1 MNEHKAF
8 PLFTAFSDINEK
20 YIFDALDE
28 TQHKSKW
35 YLNSAFL
42 GISAACFCLVAV
54 ATAAMIALG
63 GSGKLSAFFGGNS
76 NTSSHSDSGNN
87 STLCEINDETMFA
100 RDFIKVPLNKF
111 SIGLGAPG
119 DLSNRY
125 TIDDLASVTQLDTYS
140 FDENSKIELYS
151 EDGIKQVDKAFFTS
165 KDYPDYDYLYG
176 ESVWY
181 DIRNKL
187 YKVAYGGELSSPDIS
202 ISVSDKG
209 ILVMRIQSFST
220 DDNSVTDIAGIYPS
234 ETLYT
239 LALEH
244 RKNRTDSL
252 YVTDEQLG
260 KIKSEFAEY
269 IKNHSSVFGEGYE
282 ESSFETYEINEDKAF
297 YPTIRYTAK
306 TKKPATTEE
315 QILDYNEMFCKTVT
329 IDYNGSDTYITV
341 EGIAPYVKKTGTVNI
356 LPYDDAKKKMAANDG
371 VYAIQ
376 PGMHQ
381 DGEDDEYCPT
391 HNELLKTEYTAEN
404 DMILTYAK
412 TKDGSI
418 IPVYAEKRTYTADD
432 GNKDDYI
439 ALLSAVK

>member
-1 MNEHKAF
+1 MRKRGIGMKKKCNVLAAVMAGVMCVTLLCSCQSNAK
-8 PLFTAFSDINEK
+8 SGINE
-20 YIFDALDE
+20 
-28 TQHKSKW
+28 
-35 YLNSAFL
+35 
-42 GISAACFCLVAV
+42 
-54 ATAAMIALG
+54 
-63 GSGKLSAFFGGNS
+63 
-76 NTSSHSDSGNN
+76 
-87 STLCEINDETMFA
+87 ETMFA
-100 RDFIKVPLNKF
+100 RDFIKVQRDKF
-111 SIGLGAPG
+111 SVGLGAPG

-140 FDENSKIELYS
+140 FDENSNIELYT
-151 EDGIKQVDKAFFTS
+151 EEGIKQVDKAFFTS
-165 KDYPDYDYLYG
+165 KDRSDNENQYG

-181 DIRNKL
+181 DKNDET
-187 YKVAYGGELSSPDIS
+187 YKIAYGGELSSPDIS
-202 ISVSDKG
+202 IWVNVKG

-220 DDNSVTDIAGIYPS
+220 DDNSVADIAGIYPS
-234 ETLYT
+234 ETLYA

-260 KIKSEFAEY
+260 KIKGEFAEY

-329 IDYNGSDTYITV
+329 IDYNGCDTYITV
-341 EGIAPYVKKTGTVNI
+341 EGIAPYIKKTGTVNI

-371 VYAIQ
+371 VYAVQ
-376 PGMHQ
+376 PGVRQ
-381 DGEDDEYCPT
+381 DGEDNDYCPT
-391 HNELLKTEYTAEN
+391 HNELLKTEYTAEK

-412 TKDGSI
+412 TNDGSV
-418 IPVYAEKRTYTADD
+418 IPVYAEKRTYKADE
-432 GNKDDYI
+432 NSITTDYI
-439 ALLSAVK
+439 ALMPAAK

>member
-1 MNEHKAF
+1 MNNHKAF
-8 PLFTAFSDINEK
+8 PLFTAFGDINEK
-20 YIFDALDE
+20 YISDAFDE
-28 TQHKSKW
+28 TPHKNRW
-35 YLNSAFL
+35 YLNTAFL

-63 GSGKLSAFFGGNS
+63 GSGKLSAFFSGNS
-76 NTSSHSDSGNN
+76 NTSSHSDHSNN
-87 STLCEINDETMFA
+87 STPSEINDATMFA
-100 RDFIKVPLNKF
+100 RDFIKVPLDKF

-306 TKKPATTEE
+306 TKMPVTTEE

-329 IDYNGSDTYITV
+329 IDYNGCDTYITV
-341 EGIAPYVKKTGTVNI
+341 EGIAPYIKKTGTVNI
-356 LPYDDAKKKMAANDG
+356 LPYDDAKKKMAANDD

-376 PGMHQ
+376 PGVRQ
-381 DGEDDEYCPT
+381 DGENNDYCPT

-412 TKDGSI
+412 TNDGSI

>member
-20 YIFDALDE
+20 YISDALDE
-28 TQHKSKW
+28 TPHQNKW

-42 GISAACFCLVAV
+42 GVSAACFCLITV

-63 GSGKLSAFFGGNS
+63 GSEYLSAFFSGNS
-76 NTSSHSDSGNN
+76 NTSSHSDY
-87 STLCEINDETMFA
+87 STSNRINEKTMFA
-100 RDFIKVPLNKF
+100 RDFIKVQHDKF
-111 SIGLGAPG
+111 SVGLGAPG

-140 FDENSKIELYS
+140 FDENSNIELYS
-151 EDGIKQVDKAFFTS
+151 EEGIKQVDKAFFTS
-165 KDYPDYDYLYG
+165 KDHSDNENQYG

-181 DIRNKL
+181 DKNDET
-187 YKVAYGGELSSPDIS
+187 YKIAYGGELSSPDIS
-202 ISVSDKG
+202 IWVNDKG

-220 DDNSVTDIAGIYPS
+220 DDNSVADIVGIYPS
-234 ETLYT
+234 ETLYA

-260 KIKSEFAEY
+260 KIKGEFAEY

-329 IDYNGSDTYITV
+329 IDYNGCDTYITV
-341 EGIAPYVKKTGTVNI
+341 EGIAPYIKKTGTVNI

-371 VYAIQ
+371 VYAVQ
-376 PGMHQ
+376 PGVRQ
-381 DGEDDEYCPT
+381 DGEDNDYCPT

-404 DMILTYAK
+404 DMMLTYAK

-418 IPVYAEKRTYTADD
+418 IPVYAEKRTYKADD
-432 GNKDDYI
+432 GNEDDYI

>member
-1 MNEHKAF
+1 MQVVKFETQPRCKAAAGG
-8 PLFTAFSDINEK
+8 LYGMRKRGIGMKKKCNVLAAVMAGVMCVTLLCSCQSNAKSGINE
-20 YIFDALDE
+20 
-28 TQHKSKW
+28 
-35 YLNSAFL
+35 
-42 GISAACFCLVAV
+42 
-54 ATAAMIALG
+54 
-63 GSGKLSAFFGGNS
+63 
-76 NTSSHSDSGNN
+76 
-87 STLCEINDETMFA
+87 ETMFA
-100 RDFIKVPLNKF
+100 RDFIKVQRDKF
-111 SIGLGAPG
+111 SVGLGAPG

-140 FDENSKIELYS
+140 FDENSNIELYS
-151 EDGIKQVDKAFFTS
+151 EEGIKQVDKAFFTS
-165 KDYPDYDYLYG
+165 KDHSDNENQYG

-181 DIRNKL
+181 DKNDET
-187 YKVAYGGELSSPDIS
+187 YKIAYGGELSSPDIS
-202 ISVSDKG
+202 IWVNDKG

-220 DDNSVTDIAGIYPS
+220 DDNSVADIAGIYPS
-234 ETLYT
+234 ETLYA

-329 IDYNGSDTYITV
+329 IDYNGCDTYITV
-341 EGIAPYVKKTGTVNI
+341 EGIAPYIKKTGTVNI

-371 VYAIQ
+371 VYAVQ
-376 PGMHQ
+376 PGVRQ
-381 DGEDDEYCPT
+381 DGEDNDYCPT

-412 TKDGSI
+412 TKDGSV
-418 IPVYAEKRTYTADD
+418 IPVYAEKRTYKADE
-432 GNKDDYI
+432 NSITTDYI
-439 ALLSAVK
+439 ALMPAAK

>member
-20 YIFDALDE
+20 YISDALDE
-28 TQHKSKW
+28 TPHQNKW

-42 GISAACFCLVAV
+42 GVSAACFCLITV

-63 GSGKLSAFFGGNS
+63 GSEYLSAFFSGNS
-76 NTSSHSDSGNN
+76 NTSSHSDY
-87 STLCEINDETMFA
+87 STSNGINEKTMFA
-100 RDFIKVPLNKF
+100 RDFIKVQHDKF
-111 SIGLGAPG
+111 SVGLGSPG

-140 FDENSKIELYS
+140 FDENSNIELYS
-151 EDGIKQVDKAFFTS
+151 EEGIKQVDKAFFTS
-165 KDYPDYDYLYG
+165 KDHSDNENQYG

-181 DIRNKL
+181 DKNDET
-187 YKVAYGGELSSPDIS
+187 YKIAYGGELSSPDIS
-202 ISVSDKG
+202 IWVNDKG

-220 DDNSVTDIAGIYPS
+220 DDNSVADIAGIYPS
-234 ETLYT
+234 ETLYA

-329 IDYNGSDTYITV
+329 IDYNGCDTYITV
-341 EGIAPYVKKTGTVNI
+341 EGIAPYIKKTGTVNI
-356 LPYDDAKKKMAANDG
+356 LPYDEAKKKMAANDG
-371 VYAIQ
+371 VYTVQ
-376 PGMHQ
+376 PGVRQ
-381 DGEDDEYCPT
+381 DGEDNDYCPT

-412 TKDGSI
+412 TNDGSI
-418 IPVYAEKRTYTADD
+418 IPVYAEKRTYKADD
-432 GNKDDYI
+432 GNEDDYI

>member
-8 PLFTAFSDINEK
+8 PLFTAFGDINEK
-20 YIFDALDE
+20 YISDALDE
-28 TQHKSKW
+28 TPHQNKW

-42 GISAACFCLVAV
+42 GISAACFCLITV

-63 GSGKLSAFFGGNS
+63 GSEYLSAFFSGNS
-76 NTSSHSDSGNN
+76 NTSSHSDY
-87 STLCEINDETMFA
+87 STSNGINEKTMFA
-100 RDFIKVPLNKF
+100 RDFIKVQRDKF
-111 SIGLGAPG
+111 SVGLGAPG

-140 FDENSKIELYS
+140 FDENSNIELYS
-151 EDGIKQVDKAFFTS
+151 EEGIKQVDKAFFTS
-165 KDYPDYDYLYG
+165 KDHSDNENQYG

-181 DIRNKL
+181 DKNDET
-187 YKVAYGGELSSPDIS
+187 YKIAYGGELSSPDIS
-202 ISVSDKG
+202 IWVNDKG

-220 DDNSVTDIAGIYPS
+220 DDNSVADIVGIYPS
-234 ETLYT
+234 ETLYA

-260 KIKSEFAEY
+260 KIKSEFVEY

-329 IDYNGSDTYITV
+329 IDYNGCDTYITV
-341 EGIAPYVKKTGTVNI
+341 EGIAPYIKKTGTVNI

-371 VYAIQ
+371 VYAVQ
-376 PGMHQ
+376 PGVRQ
-381 DGEDDEYCPT
+381 DGEDNDYCPT

-412 TKDGSI
+412 TNDGSI
-418 IPVYAEKRTYTADD
+418 IPVYAEKRTYKADD
-432 GNKDDYI
+432 GNEDDYI

>member
-1 MNEHKAF
+1 MRKRGIGMKKKCNVLAAVMAGVMCVTLLCSCQSNAK
-8 PLFTAFSDINEK
+8 SGINK
-20 YIFDALDE
+20 
-28 TQHKSKW
+28 
-35 YLNSAFL
+35 
-42 GISAACFCLVAV
+42 
-54 ATAAMIALG
+54 
-63 GSGKLSAFFGGNS
+63 
-76 NTSSHSDSGNN
+76 
-87 STLCEINDETMFA
+87 ETMFA
-100 RDFIKVPLNKF
+100 RDFIKVQRDKF
-111 SIGLGAPG
+111 SVGLGAPG

-140 FDENSKIELYS
+140 FDENSNIELYS
-151 EDGIKQVDKAFFTS
+151 EEGIKQVDKAFFTS
-165 KDYPDYDYLYG
+165 KDHSDNENQYG

-181 DIRNKL
+181 DKNDET
-187 YKVAYGGELSSPDIS
+187 YKIAYGGELSSPDIS
-202 ISVSDKG
+202 IWVNDKG

-220 DDNSVTDIAGIYPS
+220 DDNSVEDIAGIYPS
-234 ETLYT
+234 ETLYA

-260 KIKSEFAEY
+260 KIKGEFAEY
-269 IKNHSSVFGEGYE
+269 IKNHSSVFGKGYE

-306 TKKPATTEE
+306 TKKPTTTEE

-329 IDYNGSDTYITV
+329 IDYNGCDTYITV
-341 EGIAPYVKKTGTVNI
+341 EGIAPYIKKTGTVNI

-371 VYAIQ
+371 VYAVQ
-376 PGMHQ
+376 PGVRQ
-381 DGEDDEYCPT
+381 DGEDNDYCPT

-418 IPVYAEKRTYTADD
+418 IPVYAEKRTYKADE
-432 GNKDDYI
+432 NSITTDYI
-439 ALLSAVK
+439 ALMPAAK

>member
-8 PLFTAFSDINEK
+8 PLFTAFGNINEK
-20 YIFDALDE
+20 YISDALDE
-28 TQHKSKW
+28 TPHKNKW

-54 ATAAMIALG
+54 TTAAMIALG
-63 GSGKLSAFFGGNS
+63 GPGKLSAFFGGNS
-76 NTSSHSDSGNN
+76 NTSSHSDHSNN
-87 STLCEINDETMFA
+87 STPSKINEESMFA
-100 RDFIKVPLNKF
+100 RDFIKVQYDKF
-111 SIGLGAPG
+111 SVGLGAPG

-125 TIDDLASVTQLDTYS
+125 TVDDLASVTQLDTYS

-181 DIRNKL
+181 DIRNKT

-202 ISVSDKG
+202 IWADDKG
-209 ILVMRIQSFST
+209 ELVMRIQSFNT
-220 DDNSVTDIAGIYPS
+220 DDNSVSQIEGIYPS
-234 ETLYT
+234 EMLYT

-282 ESSFETYEINEDKAF
+282 ESAFETYSINEDKAF

-306 TKKPATTEE
+306 TKKASTAEE
-315 QILDYNEMFCKTVT
+315 QILDYNNMFCKTVT
-329 IDYNGSDTYITV
+329 IEYNGSDTYISV
-341 EGIAPYVKKTGTVNI
+341 DGIAPYIKKTGTVNI
-356 LPYDDAKKKMAANDG
+356 LPYDEAKKKMAANDG

-376 PGMHQ
+376 PGVCQ
-381 DGEDDEYCPT
+381 DGEDNDYCPT
-391 HNELLKTEYTAEN
+391 HNELLKTEYTAES

-418 IPVYAEKRTYTADD
+418 IPVYAENRTYKADD

>member
-20 YIFDALDE
+20 YISDALDE
-28 TQHKSKW
+28 TPHKNKW
-35 YLNSAFL
+35 FLNTAFL

-76 NTSSHSDSGNN
+76 NTSSHSDHSNN
-87 STLCEINDETMFA
+87 STTSGINEETMFA
-100 RDFIKVPLNKF
+100 RDFIKVQRDKF
-111 SIGLGAPG
+111 SVGLGAPG

-125 TIDDLASVTQLDTYS
+125 TVDDLASVTQLDTYS

-165 KDYPDYDYLYG
+165 KDYPDVDYLYG

-187 YKVAYGGELSSPDIS
+187 YKVAYGGELSFPDIS
-202 ISVSDKG
+202 IWVDDKG

-220 DDNSVTDIAGIYPS
+220 DDNSVADIAGIYPS
-234 ETLYT
+234 ETLYA

-306 TKKPATTEE
+306 TKKPATAEE
-315 QILDYNEMFCKTVT
+315 QILDYNDMFCKTVT
-329 IDYNGSDTYITV
+329 IDYNGCDTYITV

-376 PGMHQ
+376 PGVRQ
-381 DGEDDEYCPT
+381 DGEDNDYCPT
-391 HNELLKTEYTAEN
+391 HNELLKTEYTAES

-418 IPVYAEKRTYTADD
+418 IPVYAEKRTYKADD
-432 GNKDDYI
+432 SNKDDYI

>member
-1 MNEHKAF
+1 MKKKCNVLAAVMAGVMCVTLLCSCQSNAK
-8 PLFTAFSDINEK
+8 SGINE
-20 YIFDALDE
+20 
-28 TQHKSKW
+28 
-35 YLNSAFL
+35 
-42 GISAACFCLVAV
+42 
-54 ATAAMIALG
+54 
-63 GSGKLSAFFGGNS
+63 
-76 NTSSHSDSGNN
+76 
-87 STLCEINDETMFA
+87 ETMFA
-100 RDFIKVPLNKF
+100 RDFIKVQRDKF
-111 SIGLGAPG
+111 SVGLGAPG

-125 TIDDLASVTQLDTYS
+125 TVDDLASVTQLDTYS

-187 YKVAYGGELSSPDIS
+187 YKVAYGGELSFPDIS
-202 ISVSDKG
+202 IWVDDKG

-220 DDNSVTDIAGIYPS
+220 DDNSVADIAGIYPS
-234 ETLYT
+234 ETLYA

-260 KIKSEFAEY
+260 KIKGEFAEY

-329 IDYNGSDTYITV
+329 IDYNGCDTYITV
-341 EGIAPYVKKTGTVNI
+341 EGIAPYIKKTGTVNI
-356 LPYDDAKKKMAANDG
+356 LPYDDAKKKMTANDG
-371 VYAIQ
+371 VYAVQ
-376 PGMHQ
+376 PGVRQ
-381 DGEDDEYCPT
+381 DGEDNDYCPT

-412 TKDGSI
+412 TNDGSI
-418 IPVYAEKRTYTADD
+418 IPVYAEKRTYKADE
-432 GNKDDYI
+432 NSITTDYI
-439 ALLSAVK
+439 ALMPAAK

>member
-8 PLFTAFSDINEK
+8 PLFTAFGDINEK
-20 YIFDALDE
+20 YISDALDE
-28 TQHKSKW
+28 TPHQNKW

-42 GISAACFCLVAV
+42 GVSAACFCLITV

-63 GSGKLSAFFGGNS
+63 GSEYLSAFFSGNS
-76 NTSSHSDSGNN
+76 NTSSHSDY
-87 STLCEINDETMFA
+87 STSNGINEKTMFA
-100 RDFIKVPLNKF
+100 RDFIKVQRDKF
-111 SIGLGAPG
+111 SVGLGAPG

-140 FDENSKIELYS
+140 FDENSNIELYS
-151 EDGIKQVDKAFFTS
+151 EEGIKQVDKAFFTS
-165 KDYPDYDYLYG
+165 KDHSDNENQYG

-181 DIRNKL
+181 DKNDET
-187 YKVAYGGELSSPDIS
+187 YKIAYGGELSSPDIS
-202 ISVSDKG
+202 IWVNDKG

-220 DDNSVTDIAGIYPS
+220 DDNSVEDIAGIYPS
-234 ETLYT
+234 ETLYA

-260 KIKSEFAEY
+260 KIKGEFAEY
-269 IKNHSSVFGEGYE
+269 IKNHSSVFGKGYE

-329 IDYNGSDTYITV
+329 IDYNGCDTYITV
-341 EGIAPYVKKTGTVNI
+341 EGIAPYIKKTGTVNI

-371 VYAIQ
+371 VYAVQ
-376 PGMHQ
+376 PGVRQ
-381 DGEDDEYCPT
+381 DGEDNDYCPT

-412 TKDGSI
+412 TNDGSI
-418 IPVYAEKRTYTADD
+418 IPVYAEKRTYKADD
-432 GNKDDYI
+432 GNEDDYI

>member
-20 YIFDALDE
+20 YISDALDE
-28 TQHKSKW
+28 TPHQNKW

-42 GISAACFCLVAV
+42 GISAACFCLITV

-63 GSGKLSAFFGGNS
+63 GSEYLSAFFSGNS
-76 NTSSHSDSGNN
+76 NTSSHSDY
-87 STLCEINDETMFA
+87 STSNGINEKTMFA
-100 RDFIKVPLNKF
+100 RDFIKVQHDKF
-111 SIGLGAPG
+111 SVGLGAPG

-140 FDENSKIELYS
+140 FDENSNIELYS
-151 EDGIKQVDKAFFTS
+151 EEGIKQVDKAFFTS
-165 KDYPDYDYLYG
+165 KDHSDNENQYG

-181 DIRNKL
+181 DKNDET
-187 YKVAYGGELSSPDIS
+187 YKIAYGGELSSPDIS
-202 ISVSDKG
+202 IWVNDKG

-220 DDNSVTDIAGIYPS
+220 DDNSVADIVGIYPS
-234 ETLYT
+234 ETLYA

-260 KIKSEFAEY
+260 KIKGEFAEY
-269 IKNHSSVFGEGYE
+269 IKNHSSVFGKGYE

-329 IDYNGSDTYITV
+329 IDYNGCDTYITV
-341 EGIAPYVKKTGTVNI
+341 EGIAPYIKKTGTVNI
-356 LPYDDAKKKMAANDG
+356 LPYDDAKKKMTANDG
-371 VYAIQ
+371 VYAVQ
-376 PGMHQ
+376 PGVRQ
-381 DGEDDEYCPT
+381 DGEDNDYCPT

-412 TKDGSI
+412 TNDGSI
-418 IPVYAEKRTYTADD
+418 IPVYAEKRTYKADD
-432 GNKDDYI
+432 GNEDDYI

>member
-1 MNEHKAF
+1 MKKKCNVLAAVMAGVMCVTLLCSCQSNAK
-8 PLFTAFSDINEK
+8 SGINE
-20 YIFDALDE
+20 
-28 TQHKSKW
+28 
-35 YLNSAFL
+35 
-42 GISAACFCLVAV
+42 
-54 ATAAMIALG
+54 
-63 GSGKLSAFFGGNS
+63 
-76 NTSSHSDSGNN
+76 
-87 STLCEINDETMFA
+87 ETMFA
-100 RDFIKVPLNKF
+100 RDFIKVQRDKF
-111 SIGLGAPG
+111 SVGLGAPG

-140 FDENSKIELYS
+140 FDENSNIELYS
-151 EDGIKQVDKAFFTS
+151 EEGIKQVDKAFFTS
-165 KDYPDYDYLYG
+165 KAHSDNENQYG

-181 DIRNKL
+181 DKNDET
-187 YKVAYGGELSSPDIS
+187 YKIAYGGELSSPDIS
-202 ISVSDKG
+202 IWVNDKG

-220 DDNSVTDIAGIYPS
+220 DDNSVADIAGIYPS
-234 ETLYT
+234 ETLYA

-329 IDYNGSDTYITV
+329 IDYNGCDTYITV
-341 EGIAPYVKKTGTVNI
+341 EGIAPYIKKTGTVNI
-356 LPYDDAKKKMAANDG
+356 LPYDDAKKKMTANDG
-371 VYAIQ
+371 VYAVQ
-376 PGMHQ
+376 PGVCQ
-381 DGEDDEYCPT
+381 DGEDNDYCPT

-418 IPVYAEKRTYTADD
+418 IPVYAEKRTYKADE
-432 GNKDDYI
+432 NSITTDYI
-439 ALLSAVK
+439 ALMPAAK

>member
-1 MNEHKAF
+1 MQVVKLELLPRCKAAAGG
-8 PLFTAFSDINEK
+8 LYGMRKRGIGMKKKCNVLAAVMAGVMCVTLLCSCQSNAKSGINE
-20 YIFDALDE
+20 
-28 TQHKSKW
+28 
-35 YLNSAFL
+35 
-42 GISAACFCLVAV
+42 
-54 ATAAMIALG
+54 
-63 GSGKLSAFFGGNS
+63 
-76 NTSSHSDSGNN
+76 
-87 STLCEINDETMFA
+87 ETMFA
-100 RDFIKVPLNKF
+100 RDFIKVQHDKF
-111 SIGLGAPG
+111 SVGLGAPG

-125 TIDDLASVTQLDTYS
+125 TIDDLASVIQLDTYS
-140 FDENSKIELYS
+140 FDENSNIELYS
-151 EDGIKQVDKAFFTS
+151 EEGIKQVDKAFFTS
-165 KDYPDYDYLYG
+165 KEHSDNENQYG

-181 DIRNKL
+181 DKNDET
-187 YKVAYGGELSSPDIS
+187 YKIAYGGELSSPDIS
-202 ISVSDKG
+202 IWVNDKG

-220 DDNSVTDIAGIYPS
+220 DDNSVADIVGIYPS
-234 ETLYT
+234 ETLYA

-329 IDYNGSDTYITV
+329 IDYNGCDTYITV
-341 EGIAPYVKKTGTVNI
+341 EGIAPYIKKTGTVNI
-356 LPYDDAKKKMAANDG
+356 LPYDDAKKKMTANDG
-371 VYAIQ
+371 VYAVQ
-376 PGMHQ
+376 PGVRQ
-381 DGEDDEYCPT
+381 DGEDNDYCPT

-412 TKDGSI
+412 TNDGSI
-418 IPVYAEKRTYTADD
+418 IPVYAEKRTYKADE
-432 GNKDDYI
+432 NSITTDYI
-439 ALLSAVK
+439 ALMPAAK

>member
-8 PLFTAFSDINEK
+8 PLFTAFGDINEK
-20 YIFDALDE
+20 YISDALDE
-28 TQHKSKW
+28 TPHQNKW

-42 GISAACFCLVAV
+42 GVSAACFCLITV

-63 GSGKLSAFFGGNS
+63 GSEYLSAFFSGNS
-76 NTSSHSDSGNN
+76 NTSSHSDY
-87 STLCEINDETMFA
+87 STSNGINEKTMFA
-100 RDFIKVPLNKF
+100 RDFIKVQRDKF
-111 SIGLGAPG
+111 SVGLGAPG

-140 FDENSKIELYS
+140 FDENSNIELYS
-151 EDGIKQVDKAFFTS
+151 EEGIKQVDKAFFTS
-165 KDYPDYDYLYG
+165 KDHSDNENQYG

-181 DIRNKL
+181 DKNDET
-187 YKVAYGGELSSPDIS
+187 YKIAYGGELSSPDIS
-202 ISVSDKG
+202 IWVNDKG

-220 DDNSVTDIAGIYPS
+220 DDNSVADIAGIYPS
-234 ETLYT
+234 ETLYA

-260 KIKSEFAEY
+260 KIKGEFAEY

-329 IDYNGSDTYITV
+329 INYNGCDTYITV
-341 EGIAPYVKKTGTVNI
+341 EGIAPYIKKTGTVNI

-371 VYAIQ
+371 VYAVQ
-376 PGMHQ
+376 PGVRQ
-381 DGEDDEYCPT
+381 DGEDNDYCPT

-412 TKDGSI
+412 TNDGSI
-418 IPVYAEKRTYTADD
+418 IPVYAEKRTYKADE
-432 GNKDDYI
+432 NSITTDYI
-439 ALLSAVK
+439 ALMPAAK

>member
-8 PLFTAFSDINEK
+8 PLFTAFGNINEK
-20 YIFDALDE
+20 YISDALDE
-28 TQHKSKW
+28 TPHQNKW
-35 YLNSAFL
+35 FLNSVFL

-54 ATAAMIALG
+54 TTAAMIALG

-76 NTSSHSDSGNN
+76 NTSSHSDHSNN
-87 STLCEINDETMFA
+87 STPSKINEETMFA
-100 RDFIKVPLNKF
+100 RDFIKVQRDKF
-111 SIGLGAPG
+111 SVGLGAPG
-119 DLSNRY
+119 DLSYRY

-165 KDYPDYDYLYG
+165 KDHPDDENQYG

-181 DIRNKL
+181 DKNDET
-187 YKVAYGGELSSPDIS
+187 YKIAYGGELSSPDIS
-202 ISVSDKG
+202 IWVNDKG

-220 DDNSVTDIAGIYPS
+220 DDNSVADIAGIYPS
-234 ETLYT
+234 ETLYA

-269 IKNHSSVFGEGYE
+269 IKNHSSVFGAGYE

-329 IDYNGSDTYITV
+329 IDYNGCDTYITV

-376 PGMHQ
+376 PGVRQ
-381 DGEDDEYCPT
+381 DGEDNDYCPT
-391 HNELLKTEYTAEN
+391 HNELLKTECTAES

-418 IPVYAEKRTYTADD
+418 IPVYAEKRTYKAGD

>member
-8 PLFTAFSDINEK
+8 PLFTAFGDINEK
-20 YIFDALDE
+20 YISDALDE
-28 TQHKSKW
+28 TPHQNKW

-42 GISAACFCLVAV
+42 GVSAACFCLITV

-63 GSGKLSAFFGGNS
+63 GSEYLSAFFSGNS
-76 NTSSHSDSGNN
+76 NTSSHSDY
-87 STLCEINDETMFA
+87 STSNGINEKTMFA
-100 RDFIKVPLNKF
+100 RDFIKVQHDKF
-111 SIGLGAPG
+111 SVGLGSPG

-140 FDENSKIELYS
+140 FDENSNIELYS
-151 EDGIKQVDKAFFTS
+151 EEGIKQVDKAFFTS
-165 KDYPDYDYLYG
+165 NDHSDNENQYG

-181 DIRNKL
+181 DKNDET
-187 YKVAYGGELSSPDIS
+187 YKIAYGGELSSPDIS
-202 ISVSDKG
+202 IWVNDKG

-220 DDNSVTDIAGIYPS
+220 DDNSVADIAGIYPS
-234 ETLYT
+234 ETLYA

-260 KIKSEFAEY
+260 KIKGEFAEY
-269 IKNHSSVFGEGYE
+269 IKIHSSVFGEGYE

-329 IDYNGSDTYITV
+329 IDYNGCDTYITV
-341 EGIAPYVKKTGTVNI
+341 EGIAPYIKKTGTVNI

-371 VYAIQ
+371 VYAVQ
-376 PGMHQ
+376 PGVRQ
-381 DGEDDEYCPT
+381 DGEDNDYCPT

-412 TKDGSI
+412 TNDGSI
-418 IPVYAEKRTYTADD
+418 IPVYAEKRTYKADD
-432 GNKDDYI
+432 GNEDDYI

>member
-20 YIFDALDE
+20 YISDALDE

-42 GISAACFCLVAV
+42 GISAACFCLITV

-63 GSGKLSAFFGGNS
+63 GSEYLSAFFSGNS
-76 NTSSHSDSGNN
+76 NTSSHSDY
-87 STLCEINDETMFA
+87 STSNRINEKTMFA
-100 RDFIKVPLNKF
+100 RDFIKVQYDKF
-111 SIGLGAPG
+111 SVGLGAPG
-119 DLSNRY
+119 DVSNRY
-125 TIDDLASVTQLDTYS
+125 TVDDLASVTQLDTYS

-181 DIRNKL
+181 D
-187 YKVAYGGELSSPDIS
+187 
-202 ISVSDKG
+202 
-209 ILVMRIQSFST
+209 
-220 DDNSVTDIAGIYPS
+220 
-234 ETLYT
+234 
-239 LALEH
+239 
-244 RKNRTDSL
+244 NRTDSL

-282 ESSFETYEINEDKAF
+282 ESAFETYSINEDKAF

-306 TKKPATTEE
+306 TKKASTVEE
-315 QILDYNEMFCKTVT
+315 KILDYNDMFCKTVT
-329 IDYNGSDTYITV
+329 IEYNGSDTYISV
-341 EGIAPYVKKTGTVNI
+341 DGIAPYIKKTGTVNI
-356 LPYDDAKKKMAANDG
+356 LPYDEAKKKMAANDG

-376 PGMHQ
+376 PGVCQ
-381 DGEDDEYCPT
+381 DGEDNDYCPT
-391 HNELLKTEYTAEN
+391 HNDLLKTEYTAEN

-418 IPVYAEKRTYTADD
+418 IPVYAEKRTYKADD
-432 GNKDDYI
+432 GNEDDYI

>member
-8 PLFTAFSDINEK
+8 PLFTALGGINEK
-20 YIFDALDE
+20 YISDALDE
-28 TQHKSKW
+28 TPHENKW

-42 GISAACFCLVAV
+42 GISAACFCLITV

-63 GSGKLSAFFGGNS
+63 GSEYLSAFFSGNS
-76 NTSSHSDSGNN
+76 NTSSHSDY
-87 STLCEINDETMFA
+87 STSNRINEKTMFA
-100 RDFIKVPLNKF
+100 RDFIKVQHDKF
-111 SIGLGAPG
+111 SVGLGAPG

-140 FDENSKIELYS
+140 FDENSNIELYS
-151 EDGIKQVDKAFFTS
+151 EEGIKQVDKAFFTS
-165 KDYPDYDYLYG
+165 KDHSDNENQYG

-181 DIRNKL
+181 DKNDET
-187 YKVAYGGELSSPDIS
+187 YKIAYGGELSSPDIS
-202 ISVSDKG
+202 IWVNDKG

-220 DDNSVTDIAGIYPS
+220 DDNSVADIAGIYPS
-234 ETLYT
+234 ETLYA

-260 KIKSEFAEY
+260 KIKGEFAEY
-269 IKNHSSVFGEGYE
+269 IKNHSSVFGKGYE

-329 IDYNGSDTYITV
+329 IDYNGCDTYITV
-341 EGIAPYVKKTGTVNI
+341 EGIAPYIKKTGTVNI

-371 VYAIQ
+371 VYAVQ
-376 PGMHQ
+376 PGVRQ
-381 DGEDDEYCPT
+381 DGEDNDYCPT

-418 IPVYAEKRTYTADD
+418 IPVYAEKRTYKADD
-432 GNKDDYI
+432 GNEDDYI

>member
-1 MNEHKAF
+1 MKKKCNVLAAVMAGVMCVTLLCSCQSNAK
-8 PLFTAFSDINEK
+8 SGINE
-20 YIFDALDE
+20 
-28 TQHKSKW
+28 
-35 YLNSAFL
+35 
-42 GISAACFCLVAV
+42 
-54 ATAAMIALG
+54 
-63 GSGKLSAFFGGNS
+63 
-76 NTSSHSDSGNN
+76 
-87 STLCEINDETMFA
+87 ETMFA
-100 RDFIKVPLNKF
+100 RDFIKVQRDKF
-111 SIGLGAPG
+111 SVGLGAPG

-140 FDENSKIELYS
+140 FDENSNIELYS
-151 EDGIKQVDKAFFTS
+151 EEGIKQVDKAFFTS
-165 KDYPDYDYLYG
+165 KAHSDNENQYG

-181 DIRNKL
+181 DKNDET
-187 YKVAYGGELSSPDIS
+187 YKIAYGGELSSPDIS
-202 ISVSDKG
+202 IWVNDKG

-220 DDNSVTDIAGIYPS
+220 DDNSVADIAGIYPS
-234 ETLYT
+234 ETLYA

-329 IDYNGSDTYITV
+329 IDYNGCDTYITV
-341 EGIAPYVKKTGTVNI
+341 EGIAPYIKKTGTVNI

-371 VYAIQ
+371 VYAVQ
-376 PGMHQ
+376 PGVRQ
-381 DGEDDEYCPT
+381 DGEDNDYCPT
-391 HNELLKTEYTAEN
+391 HNELLKTEYTAEK

-412 TKDGSI
+412 TKDGSV
-418 IPVYAEKRTYTADD
+418 IPVYAEKRTYKADE
-432 GNKDDYI
+432 NSITTDYI
-439 ALLSAVK
+439 ALMPAAK

>member
-20 YIFDALDE
+20 YISDAFDG
-28 TQHKSKW
+28 TPHQNKW
-35 YLNSAFL
+35 YLNTAFL

-54 ATAAMIALG
+54 VTAAMIALG
-63 GSGKLSAFFGGNS
+63 GSENLSAFFNGNS
-76 NTSSHSDSGNN
+76 NTSSHSNY
-87 STLCEINDETMFA
+87 STLNRINDKTMFA
-100 RDFIKVPLNKF
+100 RDFIKVPHDKF
-111 SIGLGAPG
+111 SVALGAAS
-119 DLSNRY
+119 DVNNRY
-125 TIDDLASVTQLDTYS
+125 TVNDLASVTQLDTYR
-140 FDENSKIELYS
+140 FDENIKIELYS

-187 YKVAYGGELSSPDIS
+187 YKVAYGGELSFPDIS
-202 ISVSDKG
+202 IWVDNKG
-209 ILVMRIQSFST
+209 KFVMRMQSFNT
-220 DDNSVTDIAGIYPS
+220 DNNSVADISGIYPS

-282 ESSFETYEINEDKAF
+282 ESSFETYAINEDKAF

-306 TKKPATTEE
+306 TKKASTAEE
-315 QILDYNEMFCKTVT
+315 QILDYNDMFCKTVT
-329 IDYNGSDTYITV
+329 IEYDGSDTYV
-341 EGIAPYVKKTGTVNI
+341 SVDGIVPYIKKTGTVNI
-356 LPYDDAKKKMAANDG
+356 LPYDDAKKKMVSDEN
-371 VYAIQ
+371 VYAVQ
-376 PGMHQ
+376 PSVCQ
-381 DGEDDEYCPT
+381 DGEDNDYCPT
-391 HNELLKTEYTAEN
+391 HNELLKTEYTAES

-418 IPVYAEKRTYTADD
+418 IPVYAEKRTYKADD
-432 GNKDDYI
+432 GNKDYYI

>member
-1 MNEHKAF
+1 MIKKRLLVILAGAMCVTLLCSCQSNAK
-8 PLFTAFSDINEK
+8 SGI
-20 YIFDALDE
+20 DE
-28 TQHKSKW
+28 
-35 YLNSAFL
+35 
-42 GISAACFCLVAV
+42 
-54 ATAAMIALG
+54 
-63 GSGKLSAFFGGNS
+63 
-76 NTSSHSDSGNN
+76 
-87 STLCEINDETMFA
+87 ETIFA
-100 RDFIKVPLNKF
+100 RDSVKVQHDKF
-111 SIGLGAPG
+111 SVGLGAAG

-125 TIDDLASVTQLDTYS
+125 TVDDLASVTQLDTYS

-151 EDGIKQVDKAFFTS
+151 EDGIKQVDKVFFTS
-165 KDYPDYDYLYG
+165 KDYPDVDYLYG

-187 YKVAYGGELSSPDIS
+187 YKTAYGGELSSPDIS
-202 ISVSDKG
+202 IWVDNKG
-209 ILVMRIQSFST
+209 KLVMRIQSFST
-220 DDNSVTDIAGIYPS
+220 DDNSVSQIEGIYPS

-282 ESSFETYEINEDKAF
+282 ESAFETYEINEDKAF

-306 TKKPATTEE
+306 TKKASTAEE
-315 QILDYNEMFCKTVT
+315 KILDYNDMFCKTVT
-329 IDYNGSDTYITV
+329 IDYNGCDTYITV
-341 EGIAPYVKKTGTVNI
+341 EGIAPYIKKTGTVNI
-356 LPYDDAKKKMAANDG
+356 LPYDEAKKKMADNDG

-376 PGMHQ
+376 PGVCQ
-381 DGEDDEYCPT
+381 EGEDNDYCPV
-391 HNELLKTEYTAEN
+391 HNELLKAEYTAEN

-418 IPVYAEKRTYTADD
+418 IPVYAEKRTYKAGD

-439 ALLSAVK
+439 ALLFAVK

>member
-20 YIFDALDE
+20 YISDALDE

-42 GISAACFCLVAV
+42 GISADCFCLVAV

-63 GSGKLSAFFGGNS
+63 GSEYLSAFFSGNS
-76 NTSSHSDSGNN
+76 NTSSHSDY
-87 STLCEINDETMFA
+87 STSNGINEKTMFA
-100 RDFIKVPLNKF
+100 RDFIKVQYDKF
-111 SIGLGAPG
+111 SVGLGAPG
-119 DLSNRY
+119 DVSNRY
-125 TIDDLASVTQLDTYS
+125 TVDDLASVTQLDTYS
-140 FDENSKIELYS
+140 FDENGKIELYS
-151 EDGIKQVDKAFFTS
+151 EDGIKQVDKAFFTC
-165 KDYPDYDYLYG
+165 KDYPDVDYLYG

-187 YKVAYGGELSSPDIS
+187 YKVAYGGGLSSPDIC
-202 ISVSDKG
+202 IWVDDKG
-209 ILVMRIQSFST
+209 KLVMCIQSFSS

-234 ETLYT
+234 ETLYA

-306 TKKPATTEE
+306 TKKPATAEE
-315 QILDYNEMFCKTVT
+315 KILDYNDMFCKTVT
-329 IDYNGSDTYITV
+329 IDYNGCDTYITV

-371 VYAIQ
+371 VYAVQ
-376 PGMHQ
+376 PGVQQ
-381 DGEDDEYCPT
+381 DSEDNDYCPT

-418 IPVYAEKRTYTADD
+418 IPVYAEKRTYKADD
-432 GNKDDYI
+432 GSEDDYI

>member
-1 MNEHKAF
+1 MYVGNIDAILCNTEYEREVER
-8 PLFTAFSDINEK
+8 SDGR
-20 YIFDALDE
+20 Y
-28 TQHKSKW
+28 S
-35 YLNSAFL
+35 Y
-42 GISAACFCLVAV
+42 
-54 ATAAMIALG
+54 
-63 GSGKLSAFFGGNS
+63 
-76 NTSSHSDSGNN
+76 
-87 STLCEINDETMFA
+87 
-100 RDFIKVPLNKF
+100 
-111 SIGLGAPG
+111 
-119 DLSNRY
+119 DL
-125 TIDDLASVTQLDTYS
+125 YS
-140 FDENSKIELYS
+140 FDEKSKIELYS

-181 DIRNKL
+181 DIRNKT

-202 ISVSDKG
+202 IWADDKG
-209 ILVMRIQSFST
+209 ELVMRIQSFNT
-220 DDNSVTDIAGIYPS
+220 DDNSVSQIEGIYPS
-234 ETLYT
+234 EMLYT

-282 ESSFETYEINEDKAF
+282 ESAFETYSINEDKAF

-306 TKKPATTEE
+306 TKKASTAEE
-315 QILDYNEMFCKTVT
+315 QILDYNNMFCKTVT
-329 IDYNGSDTYITV
+329 IEYNGSDTYISV
-341 EGIAPYVKKTGTVNI
+341 DGIAPYIKKTGTVNI
-356 LPYDDAKKKMAANDG
+356 LPYDEAKKKMAANDG

-376 PGMHQ
+376 PGVCQ
-381 DGEDDEYCPT
+381 DGEDNDYCPT
-391 HNELLKTEYTAEN
+391 HNELLKTEYTAES

-418 IPVYAEKRTYTADD
+418 IPVYAENRTYKADD

-439 ALLSAVK
+439 ALLSAAK

>member
-1 MNEHKAF
+1 MNNHKAF
-8 PLFTAFSDINEK
+8 PLFTAFSDINEN
-20 YIFDALDE
+20 YISDAFDE
-28 TQHKSKW
+28 TPHKNKW

-42 GISAACFCLVAV
+42 GVSAACFCLVAV
-54 ATAAMIALG
+54 VTAAMIALG
-63 GSGKLSAFFGGNS
+63 GSENLGAFFSGNS
-76 NTSSHSDSGNN
+76 NTSSHSDY
-87 STLCEINDETMFA
+87 STSNGINEKTMFA
-100 RDFIKVPLNKF
+100 RDFIKVQHDKF
-111 SIGLGAPG
+111 SVGLGAPG
-119 DLSNRY
+119 DVSNRY
-125 TIDDLASVTQLDTYS
+125 MVDDLASVTQLDTYS

-151 EDGIKQVDKAFFTS
+151 EDGIKQVDKAFFTC
-165 KDYPDYDYLYG
+165 KDYPDVDYLYG

-181 DIRNKL
+181 DIRNKT

-202 ISVSDKG
+202 IWADDKG
-209 ILVMRIQSFST
+209 ELVMRIQSFNT
-220 DDNSVTDIAGIYPS
+220 DDNSVSQIEGIYPS
-234 ETLYT
+234 EMLYT

-282 ESSFETYEINEDKAF
+282 ESAFETYSINEDKAF

-306 TKKPATTEE
+306 TKKASTAEE
-315 QILDYNEMFCKTVT
+315 QILDYNNMFCKTVT
-329 IDYNGSDTYITV
+329 IEYNGSDTYISV
-341 EGIAPYVKKTGTVNI
+341 DGIAPYIKKTGTVNI
-356 LPYDDAKKKMAANDG
+356 LTYDEAKKKMAANDG

-376 PGMHQ
+376 PGVCQ
-381 DGEDDEYCPT
+381 DGEDNDYCPT
-391 HNELLKTEYTAEN
+391 HNELLKTEYTAES

-418 IPVYAEKRTYTADD
+418 IPVYAENRTYKADD

-439 ALLSAVK
+439 ALLSAAK

>member
-8 PLFTAFSDINEK
+8 PLFTAFGDINEK
-20 YIFDALDE
+20 YISDALDE
-28 TQHKSKW
+28 TPHQNKW

-42 GISAACFCLVAV
+42 GISAACFCLITV

-63 GSGKLSAFFGGNS
+63 GSEYLSAFFSGNS
-76 NTSSHSDSGNN
+76 NTSSHSDY
-87 STLCEINDETMFA
+87 STSNGINEKTMFA
-100 RDFIKVPLNKF
+100 RDFIKVQHDKF
-111 SIGLGAPG
+111 SVGLGAPG

-140 FDENSKIELYS
+140 FDENSNIELYS
-151 EDGIKQVDKAFFTS
+151 EEGIKQVDKAFFTS
-165 KDYPDYDYLYG
+165 KAHSDNENQYG

-181 DIRNKL
+181 DKNDET
-187 YKVAYGGELSSPDIS
+187 YKIAYGGELSSPDIS
-202 ISVSDKG
+202 IWVNDKG

-220 DDNSVTDIAGIYPS
+220 DDNSVADIAGIYPS
-234 ETLYT
+234 ETLYA

-260 KIKSEFAEY
+260 KIKSEFVEY

-329 IDYNGSDTYITV
+329 IDYNGCDTYITV
-341 EGIAPYVKKTGTVNI
+341 EGIAPYIKKTGTVNI
-356 LPYDDAKKKMAANDG
+356 LPYDDAKKKMTANDG
-371 VYAIQ
+371 VYAVQ
-376 PGMHQ
+376 PGVCQ
-381 DGEDDEYCPT
+381 DGEDNDYCPT

-418 IPVYAEKRTYTADD
+418 IPVYAEKRTYKADD
-432 GNKDDYI
+432 GNEDDYI

>member
-1 MNEHKAF
+1 MKKFAGIAAVMAGVMCVTTLCSCQSNAKI
-8 PLFTAFSDINEK
+8 DINE
-20 YIFDALDE
+20 
-28 TQHKSKW
+28 
-35 YLNSAFL
+35 
-42 GISAACFCLVAV
+42 
-54 ATAAMIALG
+54 
-63 GSGKLSAFFGGNS
+63 
-76 NTSSHSDSGNN
+76 
-87 STLCEINDETMFA
+87 ETMFA
-100 RDFIKVPLNKF
+100 RDFIKVQRDKF
-111 SIGLGAPG
+111 SVGLGAPG
-119 DLSNRY
+119 DVSNRY

-165 KDYPDYDYLYG
+165 KDHPDNENQYG

-181 DIRNKL
+181 EKSDET
-187 YKVAYGGELSSPDIS
+187 YKIAYGGELSSPDIS
-202 ISVSDKG
+202 IWVNDKG

-220 DDNSVTDIAGIYPS
+220 EDNSVAHIAGIYPS
-234 ETLYT
+234 ETLYA

-329 IDYNGSDTYITV
+329 IDYNGCDTYITV

-381 DGEDDEYCPT
+381 DGEDDDYCPT
-391 HNELLKTEYTAEN
+391 HNELLKTEYTADN

-418 IPVYAEKRTYTADD
+418 IPVYAEKRTYKADE
-432 GNKDDYI
+432 NSITTDYI
-439 ALLSAVK
+439 ALMPAAK

>member
-1 MNEHKAF
+1 MKKKCNVLAAVMAGVMCVTLLCSCQSNAK
-8 PLFTAFSDINEK
+8 SGINE
-20 YIFDALDE
+20 
-28 TQHKSKW
+28 
-35 YLNSAFL
+35 
-42 GISAACFCLVAV
+42 
-54 ATAAMIALG
+54 
-63 GSGKLSAFFGGNS
+63 
-76 NTSSHSDSGNN
+76 
-87 STLCEINDETMFA
+87 ETMFA
-100 RDFIKVPLNKF
+100 RDFIKVQHDKF
-111 SIGLGAPG
+111 SVGLGAPG

-125 TIDDLASVTQLDTYS
+125 TIDDLASVIQLDTYS
-140 FDENSKIELYS
+140 FDENSNIELYS
-151 EDGIKQVDKAFFTS
+151 EEGIKQVDKAFFTS
-165 KDYPDYDYLYG
+165 KDHSDNENQYG

-181 DIRNKL
+181 DKNDET
-187 YKVAYGGELSSPDIS
+187 YKIAYGGELSSPDIS
-202 ISVSDKG
+202 IWVNDKG

-220 DDNSVTDIAGIYPS
+220 DDNSVADIVGIYPS
-234 ETLYT
+234 ETLYA

-329 IDYNGSDTYITV
+329 IDYNGCDTYITV
-341 EGIAPYVKKTGTVNI
+341 EGIAPYIKKTGTVNI
-356 LPYDDAKKKMAANDG
+356 LPYDDAKKKMTANDG
-371 VYAIQ
+371 VYAVQ
-376 PGMHQ
+376 PGVRQ
-381 DGEDDEYCPT
+381 DGEDNDYCPT

-412 TKDGSI
+412 TNDGSI
-418 IPVYAEKRTYTADD
+418 IPVYAEKRTYKADE
-432 GNKDDYI
+432 NSITTDYI
-439 ALLSAVK
+439 ALMPAAK

>member
-1 MNEHKAF
+1 MQVVKLELLPRCKAAAGG
-8 PLFTAFSDINEK
+8 LYGMRKRGIGMKKKCNVLAAVMAGVMCVTLLCSCQSNAKSGINE
-20 YIFDALDE
+20 
-28 TQHKSKW
+28 
-35 YLNSAFL
+35 
-42 GISAACFCLVAV
+42 
-54 ATAAMIALG
+54 
-63 GSGKLSAFFGGNS
+63 
-76 NTSSHSDSGNN
+76 
-87 STLCEINDETMFA
+87 ETMFA
-100 RDFIKVPLNKF
+100 RDFIKVQHDKF
-111 SIGLGAPG
+111 SVGLGAPG

-125 TIDDLASVTQLDTYS
+125 TIDDLASVIQLDTYS
-140 FDENSKIELYS
+140 FDENSNIELYS
-151 EDGIKQVDKAFFTS
+151 EEGIKQVDKAFFTS
-165 KDYPDYDYLYG
+165 KDHSDNENQYG

-181 DIRNKL
+181 DKNDET
-187 YKVAYGGELSSPDIS
+187 YKIAYGGELSSPDIS
-202 ISVSDKG
+202 IWVNDKG

-220 DDNSVTDIAGIYPS
+220 DDNSVADIVGIYPS
-234 ETLYT
+234 ETLYA

-329 IDYNGSDTYITV
+329 IDYNGCDTYITV
-341 EGIAPYVKKTGTVNI
+341 EGIAPYIKKTGTVNI
-356 LPYDDAKKKMAANDG
+356 LPYDDAKKKMTANDG
-371 VYAIQ
+371 VYAVQ
-376 PGMHQ
+376 PGVRQ
-381 DGEDDEYCPT
+381 DGEDNDYCPT

-412 TKDGSI
+412 TNDGSI
-418 IPVYAEKRTYTADD
+418 IPVYAEKRTYKADE
-432 GNKDDYI
+432 NSITTDYI
-439 ALLSAVK
+439 ALMPAAK

>member
-1 MNEHKAF
+1 MKKKCNVLAAVMAGVMCVTLLCSCQSNAK
-8 PLFTAFSDINEK
+8 SGINE
-20 YIFDALDE
+20 
-28 TQHKSKW
+28 
-35 YLNSAFL
+35 
-42 GISAACFCLVAV
+42 
-54 ATAAMIALG
+54 
-63 GSGKLSAFFGGNS
+63 
-76 NTSSHSDSGNN
+76 
-87 STLCEINDETMFA
+87 ETMFA
-100 RDFIKVPLNKF
+100 RDFIKVQRDKF
-111 SIGLGAPG
+111 SVGLGAPG

-140 FDENSKIELYS
+140 FDENSNIELYS
-151 EDGIKQVDKAFFTS
+151 EEGIKQVDKAFFTS
-165 KDYPDYDYLYG
+165 KDHSDNENQYG

-181 DIRNKL
+181 DKNDET
-187 YKVAYGGELSSPDIS
+187 YKIAYGGELSSPDIS
-202 ISVSDKG
+202 IWVNDKG

-220 DDNSVTDIAGIYPS
+220 DDNSVADIAGIYPS
-234 ETLYT
+234 ETLYA

-260 KIKSEFAEY
+260 KIKSEFVEY

-329 IDYNGSDTYITV
+329 IDYNGCDTYITV
-341 EGIAPYVKKTGTVNI
+341 EGIAPYIKKTGTVNI

-371 VYAIQ
+371 VYAVQ
-376 PGMHQ
+376 PGVRQ
-381 DGEDDEYCPT
+381 DGEDNDYCPT

-412 TKDGSI
+412 TNDGSI
-418 IPVYAEKRTYTADD
+418 IPVYAEKRTYKADE
-432 GNKDDYI
+432 NSITTDYI
-439 ALLSAVK
+439 ALMPAAK

>member
-1 MNEHKAF
+1 MKKKCNVLAAVMAGVMCVTLLCSCQSNAK
-8 PLFTAFSDINEK
+8 SGINE
-20 YIFDALDE
+20 
-28 TQHKSKW
+28 
-35 YLNSAFL
+35 
-42 GISAACFCLVAV
+42 
-54 ATAAMIALG
+54 
-63 GSGKLSAFFGGNS
+63 
-76 NTSSHSDSGNN
+76 
-87 STLCEINDETMFA
+87 ETMFA
-100 RDFIKVPLNKF
+100 RDFIKVQRDKF
-111 SIGLGAPG
+111 SVGLGAPG

-140 FDENSKIELYS
+140 FDENSNIELYS
-151 EDGIKQVDKAFFTS
+151 EEGIKQVDKAFFTS
-165 KDYPDYDYLYG
+165 KDHSDNENQYG

-181 DIRNKL
+181 DKNDET
-187 YKVAYGGELSSPDIS
+187 YKIAYGGELSSPDIS
-202 ISVSDKG
+202 IWVNDKG

-220 DDNSVTDIAGIYPS
+220 DDNSVADIVGIYPS
-234 ETLYT
+234 ETLYA

-260 KIKSEFAEY
+260 KIKSEFVEY

-329 IDYNGSDTYITV
+329 IDYNGCDTYITV
-341 EGIAPYVKKTGTVNI
+341 EGIAPYIKKTGTVNI

-371 VYAIQ
+371 VYAVQ
-376 PGMHQ
+376 PGVRQ
-381 DGEDDEYCPT
+381 DGEDNDYCPT

-412 TKDGSI
+412 TNDGSI
-418 IPVYAEKRTYTADD
+418 IPVYAEKRTYKADE
-432 GNKDDYI
+432 NSITTDYI
-439 ALLSAVK
+439 ALMPAAK

>member
-8 PLFTAFSDINEK
+8 PLFTAFGDINEK
-20 YIFDALDE
+20 YISDALDE
-28 TQHKSKW
+28 TPHQNKW

-42 GISAACFCLVAV
+42 GVSAACFCLITV

-63 GSGKLSAFFGGNS
+63 GSEYLSAFFSGNS
-76 NTSSHSDSGNN
+76 NTSSHSDY
-87 STLCEINDETMFA
+87 STSNGINEKTMFA
-100 RDFIKVPLNKF
+100 RDFIKVQHDKF
-111 SIGLGAPG
+111 SVGLGAPG

-140 FDENSKIELYS
+140 FDENSNIELYS
-151 EDGIKQVDKAFFTS
+151 EEGIKQVDKAFFTS
-165 KDYPDYDYLYG
+165 KDHSDNENQYG

-181 DIRNKL
+181 DKNDET
-187 YKVAYGGELSSPDIS
+187 YKIAYGGELSSPDIS
-202 ISVSDKG
+202 IWVNDKG

-220 DDNSVTDIAGIYPS
+220 DDNSVADIAGIYPS
-234 ETLYT
+234 ETLYA

-260 KIKSEFAEY
+260 KIKGEFAEY

-282 ESSFETYEINEDKAF
+282 ESFFETYEINEDKAF

-329 IDYNGSDTYITV
+329 IDYNGCDTYITV
-341 EGIAPYVKKTGTVNI
+341 EGIAPYIKKTGTVNI
-356 LPYDDAKKKMAANDG
+356 LPYDDAKKEMAANDG
-371 VYAIQ
+371 VYAVQ
-376 PGMHQ
+376 PGVRQ
-381 DGEDDEYCPT
+381 DGEDNDYCPT

-412 TKDGSI
+412 TKDGGI
-418 IPVYAEKRTYTADD
+418 IPVYAEKRTYKADD
-432 GNKDDYI
+432 GNEDDYI

>member
-1 MNEHKAF
+1 MIKNRLLVILAGVMCVTLLCSCQSNAK
-8 PLFTAFSDINEK
+8 SGINE
-20 YIFDALDE
+20 
-28 TQHKSKW
+28 
-35 YLNSAFL
+35 
-42 GISAACFCLVAV
+42 
-54 ATAAMIALG
+54 
-63 GSGKLSAFFGGNS
+63 
-76 NTSSHSDSGNN
+76 
-87 STLCEINDETMFA
+87 ETMFA
-100 RDFIKVPLNKF
+100 RDFIKVQRDKF
-111 SIGLGAPG
+111 SVGLGAPG

-140 FDENSKIELYS
+140 FDENSNIELYS
-151 EDGIKQVDKAFFTS
+151 EEGIKQVDKAFFTS
-165 KDYPDYDYLYG
+165 KAHSDNENQYG

-181 DIRNKL
+181 DKNDET
-187 YKVAYGGELSSPDIS
+187 YKIAYGGELSSPDIS
-202 ISVSDKG
+202 IWVNDKG

-220 DDNSVTDIAGIYPS
+220 DDNSVADIAGIYPS
-234 ETLYT
+234 ETLYA

-329 IDYNGSDTYITV
+329 IDYNGCDTYITV
-341 EGIAPYVKKTGTVNI
+341 EGIAPYIKKTGTVNI

-371 VYAIQ
+371 VYAVQ
-376 PGMHQ
+376 PGVRQ
-381 DGEDDEYCPT
+381 DGEDNDYCPT

-412 TKDGSI
+412 TNDGSI
-418 IPVYAEKRTYTADD
+418 IPVYAEKRTYKADE
-432 GNKDDYI
+432 NSITTDYI
-439 ALLSAVK
+439 ALMPAAK

>member
-1 MNEHKAF
+1 MKKFAGIAAVMAGVMCVTTLCSCQSNAKI
-8 PLFTAFSDINEK
+8 DINE
-20 YIFDALDE
+20 
-28 TQHKSKW
+28 
-35 YLNSAFL
+35 
-42 GISAACFCLVAV
+42 
-54 ATAAMIALG
+54 
-63 GSGKLSAFFGGNS
+63 
-76 NTSSHSDSGNN
+76 
-87 STLCEINDETMFA
+87 ETMFA
-100 RDFIKVPLNKF
+100 RDFIKVQRDKF
-111 SIGLGAPG
+111 SVGLGAPG
-119 DLSNRY
+119 DVSNRY

-140 FDENSKIELYS
+140 FDENGKIELYS

-165 KDYPDYDYLYG
+165 KDHPDNENQYG

-181 DIRNKL
+181 EKSDET
-187 YKVAYGGELSSPDIS
+187 YKIAYGGELSSPDIS
-202 ISVSDKG
+202 IWVNDKG

-220 DDNSVTDIAGIYPS
+220 EDNSVAHIAGIYPS
-234 ETLYT
+234 ETLYA

-329 IDYNGSDTYITV
+329 IDYNGCDTYITV

-381 DGEDDEYCPT
+381 DGEDDDYCPT
-391 HNELLKTEYTAEN
+391 HNELLKTEYTADN

-418 IPVYAEKRTYTADD
+418 IPVYAEKRTYKADE
-432 GNKDDYI
+432 NSITTDYI
-439 ALLSAVK
+439 ALMPAAK

>member
-1 MNEHKAF
+1 MIKNRLLVILAVVMCVTLLCSCQSNAK
-8 PLFTAFSDINEK
+8 SGINE
-20 YIFDALDE
+20 
-28 TQHKSKW
+28 
-35 YLNSAFL
+35 
-42 GISAACFCLVAV
+42 
-54 ATAAMIALG
+54 
-63 GSGKLSAFFGGNS
+63 
-76 NTSSHSDSGNN
+76 
-87 STLCEINDETMFA
+87 ETMFA
-100 RDFIKVPLNKF
+100 RDFIKVQRDKF
-111 SIGLGAPG
+111 SVGLGAPG

-140 FDENSKIELYS
+140 FDENSNIELYS
-151 EDGIKQVDKAFFTS
+151 EEGIKQVDKAFFTS
-165 KDYPDYDYLYG
+165 KDHSDNENQYG

-181 DIRNKL
+181 DKNDET
-187 YKVAYGGELSSPDIS
+187 YKIAYGGELSSPDIS
-202 ISVSDKG
+202 IWVNDKG

-220 DDNSVTDIAGIYPS
+220 DDNSVADIAGIYPS
-234 ETLYT
+234 ETLYA

-329 IDYNGSDTYITV
+329 IDYNGCDTYITV
-341 EGIAPYVKKTGTVNI
+341 EGIAPYIKKTGTVNI

-371 VYAIQ
+371 VYAVQ
-376 PGMHQ
+376 PGVRQ
-381 DGEDDEYCPT
+381 DGEDNDYCPT

-418 IPVYAEKRTYTADD
+418 IPVYAEKRTYKADE
-432 GNKDDYI
+432 NSITTDYI
-439 ALLSAVK
+439 ALMPAAK

>member
-1 MNEHKAF
+1 MIKNRLLVILAGVMCVTLLCSCQSNAK
-8 PLFTAFSDINEK
+8 SGINE
-20 YIFDALDE
+20 
-28 TQHKSKW
+28 
-35 YLNSAFL
+35 
-42 GISAACFCLVAV
+42 
-54 ATAAMIALG
+54 
-63 GSGKLSAFFGGNS
+63 
-76 NTSSHSDSGNN
+76 
-87 STLCEINDETMFA
+87 ETMFA
-100 RDFIKVPLNKF
+100 RDFIKVQRDKF
-111 SIGLGAPG
+111 SVGLGAPG

-140 FDENSKIELYS
+140 FDENSNIELYS
-151 EDGIKQVDKAFFTS
+151 EEGIKQVDKAFFTS
-165 KDYPDYDYLYG
+165 KDHSDNENQYG

-181 DIRNKL
+181 DKNDET
-187 YKVAYGGELSSPDIS
+187 YKIAYGGELSSPDIS
-202 ISVSDKG
+202 IWVNDKG

-220 DDNSVTDIAGIYPS
+220 DDNSVADIAGIYPS
-234 ETLYT
+234 ETLYA

-329 IDYNGSDTYITV
+329 IDYNGCDTYITV
-341 EGIAPYVKKTGTVNI
+341 EGIAPYIKKTGTVNI

-371 VYAIQ
+371 VYAVQ
-376 PGMHQ
+376 PGVRQ
-381 DGEDDEYCPT
+381 DGEDNDYCPT

-412 TKDGSI
+412 TNDGSI
-418 IPVYAEKRTYTADD
+418 IPVYAEKRTYKADE
-432 GNKDDYI
+432 NSITTDYI
-439 ALLSAVK
+439 ALMPAAK